1 MSVCMSVDSAGEKTT
16 KQISN
21 KFAANLSARLIWAY
35 NINAQ
40 HRFLKNVENKSPNW
54 PKNGLN
60 YI

>member
-1 MSVCMSVDSAGEKTT
+1 MSVDSAGEKTT
-16 KQISN
+16 KQISTE
-21 KFAANLSARLIWAY
+21 FATNLSARLIY

-40 HRFLKNVENKSPNW
+40 HGFLKNVDNKSPIW